1 MNRTIT
7 WRIPWHVLRPMAE
20 TSYEGGCLC
29 GAVRYRVSG
38 AARDLCYCHCR
49 SCRLSTGTH
58 CVAWATFERDRFELL
73 RGVLASRRSSPP
85 VVRSFCAACGA
96 AITYAHDAT
105 PRELDVT
112 LASLDDARGL
122 APACHIWVSHK
133 LPWVA
138 LGDGLPQF
146 PERRR

>member
-1 MNRTIT
+1 
-7 WRIPWHVLRPMAE
+7 MAE

-49 SCRLSTGTH
+49 SCRLSTGAH

-73 RGVLASRRSSPP
+73 RGALASRRSSPP

-96 AITYAHDAT
+96 AISYANDAA